1 MFPDSKIANKYKN
14 GRIKTSNMLI
24 ESISKQTANDLKEIM
39 SMTWH
44 GIVTDGRSD
53 GNDKYLPILIGHIE
67 KKSELLEIS
76 LLGIPNVSSGS
87 KAQQMFNVCN
97 KVIENFS
104 LDWNKYVTY
113 SSDNSNSMAGSYN
126 RLLKKIKDSQAKEK
140 VFDVGCPFNVA
151 HICRPP

>member
-39 SMTWH
+39 SMAWH

-104 LDWNKYVTY
+104 LD
-113 SSDNSNSMAGSYN
+113 
-126 RLLKKIKDSQAKEK
+126 
-140 VFDVGCPFNVA
+140 
-151 HICRPP
+151 

>member
-24 ESISKQTANDLKEIM
+24 ESISNQTANDLKEIM

-53 GNDKYLPILIGHIE
+53 GNDKYLSILIGHVE
-67 KKSELLEIS
+67 KNSGLLEIS

-87 KAQQMFNVCN
+87 TAQQMFNVCN
-97 KVIENFS
+97 EVIENFS

-113 SSDNSNSMAGSYN
+113 SQDNSNSMAGSYN
-126 RLLKKIKDSQAKEK
+126 RLLKKIKDSQTKEK